1 MKKSIVILIGV
12 VYIMSIIVIGFF
24 GMKITSY
31 NTTVYPDE
39 IEILSVECED
49 EERVS
54 IKEANLNIPGTGV
67 CKYIITYD
75 FQEGKDNVFSLV
87 YRVYPDTTSDK
98 GVNFGYDK
106 QTAPIS
112 EIDEKN
118 NFWIKNRGGAV
129 VKISA
134 VSRPTVQ
141 VMFYLSII

>member
-54 IKEANLNIPGTGV
+54 I
-67 CKYIITYD
+67 
-75 FQEGKDNVFSLV
+75 
-87 YRVYPDTTSDK
+87 
-98 GVNFGYDK
+98 
-106 QTAPIS
+106 
-112 EIDEKN
+112 
-118 NFWIKNRGGAV
+118 
-129 VKISA
+129 
-134 VSRPTVQ
+134 
-141 VMFYLSII
+141 